1 MPVLHTNHGDID
13 YEDIGT
19 GDTTLFL
26 MPGWCQ
32 PKTVFND
39 FSGLASAFF
48 RVVTIDWRGHG
59 KSTTDGQD
67 FDGAALLTE
76 ALTLIEHLG
85 LTRVVPVSVAH
96 ASWIA
101 VDLAEQLTDRVP
113 AVIFLDWIMN
123 QPATEFY
130 KSINEMQH
138 ENSWEHARNELFEFW
153 LAGSDSP
160 VMIEH
165 LKTEMAAS
173 SYQLWRL
180 AGQVIADAY
189 RQYGSPLQRLEK
201 LKNPPQATHIYSL
214 DRNDEYLALQQR
226 YALAHDFFKVKRLE
240 NARTHLAVLE
250 KPGDVLAEI
259 VESVS
264 LSPAGV

>member
-1 MPVLHTNHGDID
+1 MPILHTEHGDID
-13 YEDIGT
+13 YQDIGT

-39 FSGLASAFF
+39 FSELAAAFF
-48 RVVTIDWRGHG
+48 RVVIIDWRGHG
-59 KSTTDGQD
+59 KSSTDGKD
-67 FDGAALLTE
+67 FGGAALLTD
-76 ALTLIEHLG
+76 ALTLIDHLG

-101 VDLAEQLTDRVP
+101 VDLAESLKERVP

-123 QPATEFY
+123 QPATAFFT
-130 KSINEMQH
+130 SINEMQH
-138 ENSWEHARNELFEFW
+138 EDRWQFARNQLYEFW
-153 LAGSDSP
+153 LAGSESP
-160 VMIEH
+160 TMIH
-165 LKTEMAAS
+165 HFKTEMSES

-189 RQYGSPLQRLEK
+189 QTYGSPLQRLEK
-201 LKNPPQATHIYSL
+201 LKNPPKATHIYSL

-226 YALAHDFFKVKRLE
+226 FAMAHDFFEVKRLE

-250 KPGDVLAEI
+250 RPEDVLAGI
-259 VESVS
+259 LESI
-264 LSPAGV
+264 